1 MRSSRAAISA
11 VSLEGS
17 KIAPQPAQTLDR
29 VSKPLAERVCLGK
42 CFCGALR
49 HFSSIIPEP
58 ADTDRASI
66 DTLGSVSFGFRSPVE
81 DQWFQDLL

>member
-1 MRSSRAAISA
+1 MRSSSAVISA

-29 VSKPLAERVCLGK
+29 VSEPLTERVCLGK

-58 ADTDRASI
+58 ADTDRGSI
-66 DTLGSVSFGFRSPVE
+66 DTLGSVFFVFRSPAE
-81 DQWFQDLL
+81 DPRF